1 MEIQGQILETTEFAK
16 QIDNIIKNTKHSIIV
31 EIGTWKGLGSTKRI
45 LDSISNVGFF
55 YSPKFISLESNFNF
69 YNIAKNNLIHELGR
83 VELINGRIID
93 FEDYVKYVE
102 TLNLTGEHVGWMQG
116 DLNDYKDCSNVYSAI
131 PETIDFLLLDGGE
144 FSTYLEWELLRDRT
158 SIVALDD
165 TKMEKTKR
173 IVSELT
179 EDDNYK
185 LLSTSDE
192 RHGFHIFERIG

>member
-1 MEIQGQILETTEFAK
+1 MLVIFIHLNLLVWKVIL
-16 QIDNIIKNTKHSIIV
+16 
-31 EIGTWKGLGSTKRI
+31 
-45 LDSISNVGFF
+45 
-55 YSPKFISLESNFNF
+55 NF
-69 YNIAKNNLIHELGR
+69 YNIAKNNLVHELGK
-83 VELINGRIID
+83 VDLINGRIIE
-93 FEDYVKYVE
+93 FEDYIKYVD

-116 DLNDYKDCSNVYSAI
+116 DLNDYKVCDYVYSSM

-144 FSTYLEWELLRDRT
+144 FSTYLEWELLKGRT

-179 EDDNYK
+179 EDVNYK

-192 RHGFHIFERIG
+192 RHGFHIFERIN

>member
-16 QIDNIIKNTKHSIIV
+16 QIDNIIKETKPNIIV

-45 LDSISNVGFF
+45 LDSISNVGYF
-55 YSPKFISLESNFNF
+55 YSPKFISLESNLNF
-69 YNIAKNNLIHELGR
+69 YNIAKNNLVHELGR
-83 VELINGRIID
+83 VDLINGRIIE
-93 FEDYVKYVE
+93 FEDYIKYVD
-102 TLNLTGEHVGWMQG
+102 TLNLIGEHVGWMQA
-116 DLNDYKDCSNVYSAI
+116 DLNDYKVCDYVYSSM

-144 FSTYLEWELLRDRT
+144 FSTYLEWELLKGRT

-179 EDDNYK
+179 EDVNYK

-192 RHGFHIFERIG
+192 RHGFHIFERIS